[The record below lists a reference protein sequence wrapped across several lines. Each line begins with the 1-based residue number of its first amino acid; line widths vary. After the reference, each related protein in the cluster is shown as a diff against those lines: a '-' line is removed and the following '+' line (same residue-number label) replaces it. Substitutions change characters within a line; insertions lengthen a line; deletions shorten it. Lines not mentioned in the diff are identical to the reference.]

1 MFLEIDKNIMKLI
14 RDYNLLKQV
23 KDLSKQL
30 KPVATALDRLQ
41 GDKVSIADACDTWL
55 DLLSDNNLQ
64 PHRNVVRARFKLAI
78 QPVHYFAYMLHPK
91 YKGAKLNEQQQQ
103 EA

>member
-1 MFLEIDKNIMKLI
+1 MKLI

-30 KPVATALDRLQ
+30 KPVANALDRLQ
-41 GDKVSIADACDTWL
+41 GDKVSIADACDTSL

-64 PHRNVVRARFKLAI
+64 PHRNIVRARLKLAI
-78 QPVHYFAYMLHPK
+78 QPVHYFAYMLLTFFE
-91 YKGAKLNEQQQQ
+91 GV
-103 EA
+103 